1 MNKFGI
7 REVCNC
13 TFEALGGQPSHVVDF
28 VIDTAK
34 MSTLESATTTVYAQ
48 GGQGHSRLIA
58 WEGERNLTF
67 TVEDALL
74 TLASFQALTGASV
87 EDSTPGNG
95 KKNRKFTVY
104 ANQFAGYY
112 KVTATT
118 FIRDELGIDH
128 VATIEIPKVKLQT
141 TLNIP
146 MGSSGDP
153 SAFTFTFDAFPIE
166 ETPIGTELP
175 KKKLFE
181 ITLEDI
187 EASTTTSYSTDII
200 IINHNTL
207 SSTDFIADTI
217 KITSTSANPGVYI
230 KTIPGETP
238 TYSLVVKIADSGT
251 QEQEFSAGTGGIK
264 DLGATSKLCLQG
276 TVATGFTNL
285 TPNQEYLFVLANN
298 L

>member
-13 TFEALGGQPSHVVDF
+13 TFTPLAGQPAHVVGF
-28 VIDTAK
+28 NIDTAK
-34 MSTLESATTTVYAQ
+34 MSTLEGATTTVYAQ

-58 WEGERNLTF
+58 WEGERTLTF

-87 EDSTPGNG
+87 IDATTSDG

-104 ANQFAGYY
+104 TNQFAGYY

-118 FIRDELGIDH
+118 LMRDELGVDH

-146 MGSSGDP
+146 MGSAGDP

-187 EASTTTSYSTDII
+187 ETSAATSNSTDII

-217 KITSTSANPGVYI
+217 KITSTSATPGVYI
-230 KTIPGETP
+230 KTNPGTP
-238 TYSLVVKIADSGT
+238 STYSLVVKIADSGT
-251 QEQEFSAGTGGIK
+251 QEKEFPAGEGGIIE
-264 DLGATSKLCLQG
+264 LGANSKLCHQN
-276 TVATGFTNL
+276 TIATSFTNL